1 MLDWADDAREQT
13 DTRIM
18 DVLQTPCLK
27 RQKPLQAEASSVSYL
42 LLCVL
47 PQSGER
53 KEGWSE
59 PGAGG
64 QFLCSNVPV
73 GLSRT
78 TVNGTPK
85 YNARA
90 TAQEKE
96 EICFYLGSLSA
107 SEP

>member
-73 GLSRT
+73 GLSQNHRERDT
-78 TVNGTPK
+78 QIQCKSHSSGEGGDMFLPW
-85 YNARA
+85 
-90 TAQEKE
+90 
-96 EICFYLGSLSA
+96 FSLGV
-107 SEP
+107 